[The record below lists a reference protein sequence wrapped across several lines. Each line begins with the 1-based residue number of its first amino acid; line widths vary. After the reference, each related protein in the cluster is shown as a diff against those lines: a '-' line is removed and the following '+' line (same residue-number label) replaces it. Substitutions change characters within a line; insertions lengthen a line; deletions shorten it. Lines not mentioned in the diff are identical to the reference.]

1 MKKTNSFY
9 HFNKIFNITFLF
21 FHVFKKF
28 RHFFIIFI
36 YSLNLFNLYIIC
48 IQIIKKFKKEN
59 IIIMKEIKTEKIWN
73 INELLEKISQYEEI
87 RPID

>member
-1 MKKTNSFY
+1 MRYVNQQVYNRSEG
-9 HFNKIFNITFLF
+9 
-21 FHVFKKF
+21 
-28 RHFFIIFI
+28 
-36 YSLNLFNLYIIC
+36 LNLL
-48 IQIIKKFKKEN
+48 N